1 VATILQLVPSVGS
14 TAPTLD
20 LNTPGVGLFQLRMEP
35 EPSFPP
41 PPLRRATAGTLLRD
55 GQVIPAAAYDNRTIA
70 FTLRLLAASAGQK
83 ATALTGLAQQ
93 LDNQYAVLRLQWADA
108 SVSTWYRLLRSPSN
122 PIRRLRPD
130 GKALLVD
137 VELLAEPFGL
147 GSPSTTGPSTL
158 NNDPSNPTALQAS
171 KLSTV
176 DAGFEASIGGWI
188 APDADQTVVRST
200 AQAHTGSASM
210 LVTASNT
217 NTSEAK
223 LSPYVGSSTSVHT
236 CTGNTPHWIAG
247 WVRAV
252 ATGRNMVLRVAWYTS
267 ADAFIAFSDVPGTDV
282 SGSWTQLF
290 AGVTSPPTAAKY
302 ELYGQTL
309 TPVAAEGHYWDDLT
323 MQPGTPG
330 NVLDITGVTGDVDTL
345 PKILMTSGGANMAP
359 VLSIRRHG
367 IVTDIAPIVQAEHMT
382 QGTDTTVGTDT
393 TMSNGQRSRCT
404 FGTVATMATRLT
416 VTLPFNG
423 GFARTAA
430 RGIYRLWAAI
440 ASSNNTSVY
449 GIRQRIVSGFGGSIP
464 MLTGDTVTYTP
475 TVANDRYLADLGLFG
490 VPVGPDPVYDGYGG
504 EALVG
509 SLDVQIQVSRV
520 SGAGSLDVD
529 FIAALP
535 ADEET
540 CRLATTYL
548 DIVLDGP
555 QDAVYTPDGIGAVTA
570 AAVPA
575 VARDGAI
582 PKLTPNQ
589 TNRIFIL
596 RPDALGTGFA
606 RGPDIKSRSTTLT
619 ITWNPCYLTWA
630 P

>member
-217 NTSEAK
+217 C
-223 LSPYVGSSTSVHT
+223 L
-236 CTGNTPHWIAG
+236 
-247 WVRAV
+247 
-252 ATGRNMVLRVAWYTS
+252 LYTN
-267 ADAFIAFSDVPGTDV
+267 P
-282 SGSWTQLF
+282 
-290 AGVTSPPTAAKY
+290 SPP
-302 ELYGQTL
+302 
-309 TPVAAEGHYWDDLT
+309 
-323 MQPGTPG
+323 
-330 NVLDITGVTGDVDTL
+330 
-345 PKILMTSGGANMAP
+345 
-359 VLSIRRHG
+359 
-367 IVTDIAPIVQAEHMT
+367 
-382 QGTDTTVGTDT
+382 
-393 TMSNGQRSRCT
+393 
-404 FGTVATMATRLT
+404 
-416 VTLPFNG
+416 
-423 GFARTAA
+423 
-430 RGIYRLWAAI
+430 
-440 ASSNNTSVY
+440 
-449 GIRQRIVSGFGGSIP
+449 
-464 MLTGDTVTYTP
+464 
-475 TVANDRYLADLGLFG
+475 
-490 VPVGPDPVYDGYGG
+490 
-504 EALVG
+504 
-509 SLDVQIQVSRV
+509 
-520 SGAGSLDVD
+520 
-529 FIAALP
+529 
-535 ADEET
+535 
-540 CRLATTYL
+540 
-548 DIVLDGP
+548 
-555 QDAVYTPDGIGAVTA
+555 DA
-570 AAVPA
+570 
-575 VARDGAI
+575 
-582 PKLTPNQ
+582 
-589 TNRIFIL
+589 
-596 RPDALGTGFA
+596 
-606 RGPDIKSRSTTLT
+606 
-619 ITWNPCYLTWA
+619 
-630 P
+630 